1 MKSIVALLF
10 FLFLLSSLA
19 SAQKK
24 QAVPNYI
31 LRGTFTGKHS
41 HALFLDY
48 KDNNGKKI
56 RRKAYI
62 KEDKFTFKG
71 WISSP
76 VYATLMSDI
85 KVMPNNKYDVS
96 NGTEIFLSP
105 GEMTVSLHEN
115 DFEHAKITGSQMQDD
130 WDELIKQEKP
140 IQQNKLSLYNKS
152 WKISAGGNTPKN
164 HAAVVAIGGKI
175 DSCDELVK
183 QMDYRFAFTHP
194 NSYLSAYLVNNY
206 IEELPLDTIERYY
219 NTFSS
224 SVKNSIAGLSI
235 QKEYTYRK
243 ASARGSIAP
252 LFTKTDING
261 HPFNLQS
268 FKDKNYVMLIFWASW
283 CQCDDYQHLNQLYA
297 KYHTKGLEIV
307 GICTDFVTPGWKD
320 TINKHGTKN
329 WHHIAENMGTSKYNN
344 ILEVMYNINGMPPS
358 TIFLIDKK
366 GKIIGRY
373 YGSIQQDF
381 ERRIDEGTLNDLDKK
396 LAQVIPNN

>member
-1 MKSIVALLF
+1 MKPIVALLF
-10 FLFLLSSLA
+10 FIFLVNITA

-41 HALFLDY
+41 HTLFLDY
-48 KDNNGKKI
+48 KDSNGKRI
-56 RRKAYI
+56 QRKAYI
-62 KEDKFTFKG
+62 KDGKFIFKG

-85 KVMPNNKYDVS
+85 KVIPNNKYDVS
-96 NGTEIFLSP
+96 NCIELFLSP

-130 WDELIKQEKP
+130 WDGLIKQEEP
-140 IQQNKLSLYNKS
+140 IQQNKLSLYSKS
-152 WKISAGGNTPKN
+152 EKISRGGNTPKN
-164 HAAVVAIGGKI
+164 HAAVVAIGNKI

-194 NSYLSAYLVNNY
+194 NSYLSAYLINNY
-206 IEELPLDTIERYY
+206 IEELPLDSIEMYY
-219 NTFSS
+219 NTFSP
-224 SVKNSIAGLSI
+224 SVKNSVAGSGI
-235 QKEYTYRK
+235 HKTFVYRK
-243 ASARGSIAP
+243 ASAPGSMAP
-252 LFTKTDING
+252 LFTKTDIHG
-261 HPFNLQS
+261 KKFDLQS
-268 FKDKNYVMLIFWASW
+268 FRNKNYVILDFWASW
-283 CQCDDYQHLNQLYA
+283 CQCDDSEHLKQLYS

-329 WHHIAENMGTSKYNN
+329 WHHIAENMRASKYNN
-344 ILEVMYNINGMPPS
+344 ILETMYNINGMPPS
-358 TIFLIDKK
+358 TILLIDKK

-373 YGSIQQDF
+373 YGSIQQDY

-396 LAQVIPNN
+396 LAQAMSNN